1 MTTTIPT
8 ETDVPSLLGRV
19 RAQLDR
25 RPDLPGLAST
35 VDKVHRLARDQ
46 RTRIQALSAAVADD
60 PGLANRLMRVANA
73 VHYRMAGAGS
83 IASLQR
89 AIAVMGFETVQR
101 LATAVK
107 LLDRVPRDEAGLQL
121 REDFLQAVL
130 AGRLAA
136 ELCTDTQLEEQAH
149 LTALF
154 QNLGRLLL
162 AACLP
167 TEALALQRARKGI
180 ALADWSLEIEA
191 ARRSQGMDTGQ
202 LGAHVAR
209 GWGWPA
215 SLVHAMT
222 RDEWPRHRPRDRTQQ
237 LRWTGWLANDLARVM
252 LEIDSPQWA
261 VACDALA
268 ADATGATGRDARAMR
283 AALAA
288 VQPELTSLAASVG
301 LPVARRRGAP
311 ETTILRRTRTAD
323 EPAPDDPCPTD
334 RGAEAAAEDPRAGT
348 AAARPGE
355 SPAPSPVASGDASS
369 AASPAASAD
378 DRPAESTPSAVS
390 DPAAASASD
399 TASLAATAR
408 AAPAVDRRLLTRE
421 VLSLTAALVD
431 VTTRAAVPAR
441 AVSALWRGLSARRAV
456 LCLPQIQPEVFAPAV
471 VCGEPLPVD
480 AQQDWRIEPGR
491 GGDLFAR
498 LCAHGSE
505 ALIDDARC
513 DEIAPHL
520 PPAFRRRIG
529 ARHFLVL
536 PLRVDGR
543 ARGMLYVD
551 RADDQPFTLDGDD
564 LQLVRVLRDQ
574 MALALGEPA
583 AATVA

>member
-1 MTTTIPT
+1 MTTPTPT

-136 ELCTDTQLEEQAH
+136 ALCTEVRLEEQAH

-167 TEALALQRARKGI
+167 SEALALQRARKGL

-209 GWGWPA
+209 GWGWPP

-222 RDEWPRHRPRDRTQQ
+222 RDEWPRHRPRDRNQQ
-237 LRWTGWLANDLARVM
+237 LRWIGWLANDLARVM
-252 LEIDSPQWA
+252 LEIDGPHWEA
-261 VACDALA
+261 ACDALA
-268 ADATGATGRDARAMR
+268 AEASGATGRDARAMH
-283 AALAA
+283 AALAV
-288 VQPELTSLAASVG
+288 VQPELKSLAASVG

-311 ETTILRRTRTAD
+311 ELAIVRRERSADGPVPDGQAATDHEPGATTEDLRTETGVATP
-323 EPAPDDPCPTD
+323 EALPVETPVAPPVATSVPCP
-334 RGAEAAAEDPRAGT
+334 AETTPT
-348 AAARPGE
+348 AASTPT
-355 SPAPSPVASGDASS
+355 DAS
-369 AASPAASAD
+369 P
-378 DRPAESTPSAVS
+378 
-390 DPAAASASD
+390 
-399 TASLAATAR
+399 
-408 AAPAVDRRLLTRE
+408 APAVDRALLTRE

-431 VTTRAAVPAR
+431 AAARAAVPAR

-456 LCLPQIQPEVFAPAV
+456 LCLPRVQAEVFAPAV
-471 VCGEPLPVD
+471 VCGQPLPVD
-480 AQQDWRIEPGR
+480 AQQAWRIDPGR
-491 GGDLFAR
+491 GSDLFAR

-505 ALIDDARC
+505 ALIDDAQRE
-513 DEIAPHL
+513 DIAPHL
-520 PPAFRRRIG
+520 PPAFRRAIG
-529 ARHFLVL
+529 ARRFLVL

-583 AATVA
+583 AAPVA